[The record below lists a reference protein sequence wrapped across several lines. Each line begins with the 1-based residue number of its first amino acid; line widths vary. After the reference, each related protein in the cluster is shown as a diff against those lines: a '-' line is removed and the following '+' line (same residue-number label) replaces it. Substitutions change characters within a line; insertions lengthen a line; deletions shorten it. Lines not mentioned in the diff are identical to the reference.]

1 MKLMKKLKLIPVIV
15 ILSSAM
21 LAACQKD
28 TAQQSNSQ
36 VPTASLAGATTASLQ
51 ATAVSWVNVIPAT
64 SFSSF
69 STYWNNLYPWGSDH
83 NGTARMRAENI
94 SVSGGVLTLTSAP
107 SGSVGN
113 STKSPYLAIDYY
125 SGTVYAKVVPV
136 VDASWPKWHFKG
148 EFQCESQRGTWPAF
162 WVTGATSWPPES
174 DFMEFK
180 GSNTCWT
187 NTYKN
192 ASGGW
197 SSVGT
202 AITIPG
208 NWHTYSVYMTKINA
222 TDVTIEYWIDGVLKS
237 TQTGANFVG
246 KSMNIIIDYQME
258 GSSGSPGPA
267 GTTYM
272 RARNV
277 IVEKSATT

>member
-1 MKLMKKLKLIPVIV
+1 MKKLHLIYLACSIAAF
-15 ILSSAM
+15 SS
-21 LAACQKD
+21 CQKEP
-28 TAQQSNSQ
+28 AQQSSDS
-36 VPTASLAGATTASLQ
+36 ASVALKNNAISTSFAAS
-51 ATAVSWVNVIPAT
+51 AVSWVNVIPT
-64 SFSSF
+64 SSFSNY
-69 STYWNNLYPWGSDH
+69 STYWNDLYPWGSDH
-83 NGTARMRAENI
+83 NGTARMRSQNI

-107 SGSVGN
+107 TSGVG
-113 STKSPYLAIDYY
+113 SSSKSPYLTIDYY

-162 WVTGATSWPPES
+162 WVTGSTSWPPES

-180 GSNTCWT
+180 GSATCWT

-202 AITIPG
+202 AISSPG
-208 NWHTYSVYMTKINA
+208 NWHTYSVYMTKTNT
-222 TDVTIEYWIDGVLKS
+222 TDVSIEYWIDGSLKS

-246 KSMNIIIDYQME
+246 KPMNIIIDYQME
-258 GSSGSPGPA
+258 GSSGSPGPT

-277 IVEKSATT
+277 LVEKSATL

>member
-1 MKLMKKLKLIPVIV
+1 MKNLTFVLIAFIV
-15 ILSSAM
+15 ITSFF
-21 LAACQKD
+21 ACRKD
-28 TAQQSNSQ
+28 NA
-36 VPTASLAGATTASLQ
+36 
-51 ATAVSWVNVIPAT
+51 ATANSAVNTSASHLATNTVSWVNVIPST
-64 SFSSF
+64 SFSSY
-69 STYWNNLYPWGSDH
+69 STYWNDLYPWGSDH
-83 NGTARMRAENI
+83 NGSARMRSQNI

-113 STKSPYLAIDYY
+113 SNKDPYLPIHYY
-125 SGTVYAKVVPV
+125 SGTIYAKTVPV
-136 VDASWPKWHFKG
+136 VTDSWPKWHFKG
-148 EFQCESQRGTWPAF
+148 EFQCESQTGTWPAF
-162 WVTGATSWPPES
+162 WVTGADSWPPES

-180 GSNTCWT
+180 GSATCWT

-202 AITIPG
+202 TISSPG
-208 NWHTYSVYMTKINA
+208 NWHTYSVYMTKTNA
-222 TDVTIEYWIDGVLKS
+222 TDVSIEYWIDGSLKS

-246 KSMNIIIDYQME
+246 KNLNIIIDYQME
-258 GSSGSPGPA
+258 GSSGSPGPT

-277 IVEKSATT
+277 IVEKSATL

>member
-1 MKLMKKLKLIPVIV
+1 MKNQNLALLI
-15 ILSSAM
+15 L
-21 LAACQKD
+21 LAAISFSSCSKVDNKSQ
-28 TAQQSNSQ
+28 TAVKNEPS
-36 VPTASLAGATTASLQ
+36 TDASTPKLSVS
-51 ATAVSWVNVIPAT
+51 AVSWVNVIPAS

-83 NGTARMRAENI
+83 NGSARMRAENI
-94 SVSGGVLTLTSAP
+94 STSAGVLTLTSYA

-113 STKSPYLAIDYY
+113 SNKDPFLAIHYY
-125 SGTVYAKVVPV
+125 SGTVYAKTIATVST
-136 VDASWPKWHFKG
+136 AWPKWHFKG
-148 EFQCESQRGTWPAF
+148 EFQNESQRGTWPAF
-162 WVTGATSWPPES
+162 WATGSTSWPPES

-180 GSNTCWT
+180 GSSVCYT

-202 AITIPG
+202 TISSPG
-208 NWHTYSVYMTKINA
+208 SWHTYSCYMTKTNA

-237 TQTGANFVG
+237 TQTGANFVD
-246 KSMNIIIDYQME
+246 KPMYIIIDYQME
-258 GSSGSPGPA
+258 GSSGSPGPT

-277 IVEKSATT
+277 IVEKSATL